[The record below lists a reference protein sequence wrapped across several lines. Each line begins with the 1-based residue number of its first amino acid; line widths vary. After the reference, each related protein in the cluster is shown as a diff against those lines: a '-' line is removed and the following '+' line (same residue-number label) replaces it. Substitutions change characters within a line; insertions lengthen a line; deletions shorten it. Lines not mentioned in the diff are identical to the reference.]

1 MKSWL
6 QKITRETCWVF
17 CFICLFSQVSLA
29 GEENANDF
37 LIQGLALVKTGEHEK
52 AIDLFK
58 QALEINPD
66 LEEAYLHLGIAY
78 RKTGSYDLAL
88 MAFQNLLKRN
98 PENGPAL
105 FFQGLSLQGLGRY
118 QESIVYLEKAGNLD
132 AGLYQAALF
141 SIGRA
146 HSELGNNEK
155 AKAKYNETIN
165 AGPNTE
171 TAQGA
176 KTLLKIISDKKPD
189 KPWSLSAGI
198 GIEYDDNITVD
209 EQDLTSNLSDV
220 VYNFD
225 FSGDYKVVD
234 TKKNTWE
241 AGYSFFQSIH
251 DDLSAFDLQS
261 HTFSLNGSHK
271 FKKLKSGMRSYYS
284 RTTLGN
290 NDFLEIYSIS
300 PNIEF
305 SLNPKLYMIVNYSYK
320 YTNFFNIPSR
330 DGQSHGLGFDNFY
343 FFLENKGYFLLG
355 YRLEHVNTRGDQFDF
370 LGNFVTAKIKYPL
383 QVLDL
388 GTQLDLSYKFFIK
401 DYNNITPSIGE
412 ERRDVRHT
420 IQFGVIQPIYKNLE
434 AKLKYKYIRAESNLP
449 TSDFKENIVSLTLKT
464 SF

>member
-1 MKSWL
+1 MEPWA
-6 QKITRETCWVF
+6 KITCQTLWVL
-17 CFICLFSQVSLA
+17 CFIGLICQTSLA
-29 GEENANDF
+29 GEGYADTF
-37 LIQGLALVKTGEHEK
+37 LSQGLALNEKGEHEK

-66 LEEAYLHLGIAY
+66 LKEAYLNLGIAY
-78 RKTGSYDLAL
+78 YKIKSYDLAFQ
-88 MAFQNLLKRN
+88 AFLDYLERF
-98 PENGPAL
+98 PENGSAL

-132 AGLYQAALF
+132 AKLYQAALF
-141 SIGRA
+141 NIGRA
-146 HSELGNNEK
+146 HFELGNNEE
-155 AKAKYNETIN
+155 AKAKFNEAIN
-165 AGPNTE
+165 EGPNTE
-171 TAQGA
+171 AAQGA
-176 KTLLKIISDKKPD
+176 KTLLKILADKKPN

-225 FSGDYKVVD
+225 FSGGYKVVN

-261 HTFSLNGSHK
+261 HTFSLNGSHQ
-271 FKKLKSGMRSYYS
+271 FKKLKLGARSYYS

-300 PNIEF
+300 PNVEF
-305 SLNPKLYMIVNYSYK
+305 FLNPKLYTTVNYAFK
-320 YTNFFNIPSR
+320 YTNFFDTPSR

-343 FFLENKGYFLLG
+343 FFLESKGYFLLG

-401 DYNNITPSIGE
+401 DYNNITPSIGD

-420 IQFGVIQPIYKNLE
+420 IQCGIIQPVYKNLE
-434 AKLKYKYIRAESNLP
+434 AKLKYKYIHAESNLP
-449 TSDFKENIVSLTLKT
+449 TSDFRENIVSLTLKT

>member
-1 MKSWL
+1 MKPWA
-6 QKITRETCWVF
+6 KITCQTFGVL
-17 CFICLFSQVSLA
+17 CFIGLICQTSLA
-29 GEENANDF
+29 EEGDANDF

-78 RKTGSYDLAL
+78 RKIESYDLAL

-98 PENGPAL
+98 PNNSSAL
-105 FFQGLSLQGLGRY
+105 FFQGLSLHGLERY

-132 AGLYQAALF
+132 ADLYQAALF

-146 HSELGNNEK
+146 HFELGNNEE
-155 AKAKYNETIN
+155 AKTKFNETIN

-176 KTLLKIISDKKPD
+176 KTLLKIMSDKKPD

-225 FSGDYKVVD
+225 FSGGYKVVN

-343 FFLENKGYFLLG
+343 FFLGSKGYFLLS
-355 YRLEHVNTRGDQFDF
+355 YRVEHVNTRGDEFDF
-370 LGNFVTAKIKYPL
+370 LGNFVTAKVKYPL

-388 GTQLDLSYKFFIK
+388 ETQLDLSYKFFIK
-401 DYNNITPSIGE
+401 DYNNITPSIGD
-412 ERRDVRHT
+412 ERRDFRHT
-420 IQFGVIQPIYKNLE
+420 IQCGITQPVYKNLE
-434 AKLKYKYIRAESNLP
+434 AKLKYQYIRAESNLP
-449 TSDFKENIVSLTLKT
+449 TSDFRENIVSLTLKT